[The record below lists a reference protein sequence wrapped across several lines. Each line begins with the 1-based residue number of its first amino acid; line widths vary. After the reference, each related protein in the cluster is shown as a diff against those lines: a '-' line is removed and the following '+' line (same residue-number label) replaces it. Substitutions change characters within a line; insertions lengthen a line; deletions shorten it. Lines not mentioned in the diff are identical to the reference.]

1 MHLCSHTPSSSY
13 LRLNEVHF
21 DSFPES
27 RTDGIENPILVKVNT
42 LDNFIQSIQIK
53 YDCLLKIDVQGF
65 EKKV

>member
-1 MHLCSHTPSSSY
+1 
-13 LRLNEVHF
+13 LNEVHF